1 VSTPSP
7 SPTSSFSQ
15 ITDVLSQM
23 NGLGTRSAS
32 YAEFLTGFN
41 HRSIGAPLPIHAEG
55 SGITFFTRPNFNLS
69 YDNLSV
75 DRVLTP
81 LLTQNLYTY
90 QRVIRAILDP
100 IGSGVQL
107 YDTPARSI
115 TSPLFDSKSAFI
127 PMFTNALTG
136 LTGWPD
142 QAMDIYTSHEGI
154 LRETWVYAD
163 GHSKVFTA
171 TDLNATFRNV
181 GGDPITLLLFVW
193 LTYMDHIHRGT
204 MTPYLRSILTN
215 RIDYQTR
222 IFRFTLDPTRTRIQK
237 WASATGCF
245 PVANPIGA
253 AFNFT
258 SDNAYTQENA
268 DSISTTF
275 KAQCIEYFD
284 PLIFNEFNE
293 TVQMFNPAMSDAQR
307 AQNYTKV
314 PYQNLQMFNWANC
327 YPHINVLTSEL
338 EWWVDNASYTTRVAN
353 HTAFTT
359 LPAATIAA
367 STLSQAV
374 LATGT
379 PASPAASPA
388 PYQVTSAFGY
398 QQFLTGLDNA
408 NSLITA
414 PGAALPNPS
423 ASLASAATVTSPT
436 PSPTPSSTT

>member
-1 VSTPSP
+1 MSTTESP
-7 SPTSSFSQ
+7 TTSSFSQ

-23 NGLGTRSAS
+23 NGTGTRSAS
-32 YAEFLTGFN
+32 FAEFLTGFN

-107 YDTPARSI
+107 YDTPARNI
-115 TSPLFDSKSAFI
+115 TTPLFDSKSAFI

-163 GHSKVFTA
+163 GHSKTFTA

-215 RIDYQTR
+215 RIDYQSR

-253 AFNFT
+253 SFNFT

-268 DSISTTF
+268 DSISTTI
-275 KAQCIEYFD
+275 KAQCIEYLD
-284 PLIFNEFNE
+284 PIIFHEFNE
-293 TVQMFNPAMSDAQR
+293 TVQMFNPLMGDSTR

-314 PYQNLQMFNWANC
+314 PYQQLQMFNWAAA
-327 YPHINVLTSEL
+327 YPHVNVLTNEL
-338 EWWVDNASYTTRVAN
+338 EWWVPTAAYTARVAS
-353 HTAFTT
+353 HASFTT
-359 LPAATIAA
+359 IPAATIAA
-367 STLSQAV
+367 STASQPALASGAV
-374 LATGT
+374 
-379 PASPAASPA
+379 ASPAAAVA
-388 PYQVTSAFGY
+388 PYQVASAFGY

-408 NSLITA
+408 NSLIKA
-414 PGAALPNPS
+414 PGSALPDTS
-423 ASLASAATVTSPT
+423 ASLASAAVVN
-436 PSPTPSSTT
+436 SPTPSSTT

>member
-1 VSTPSP
+1 MSTPSP

-23 NGLGTRSAS
+23 NGLGTRSS
-32 YAEFLTGFN
+32 SFAEFLTGFN
-41 HRSIGAPLPIHAEG
+41 HRSIGAPLPVHAEG

-81 LLTQNLYTY
+81 LLTENQYTY

-163 GHSKVFTA
+163 GNSKVFTA

-253 AFNFT
+253 AFNFS

-293 TVQMFNPAMSDAQR
+293 TVQMFNPLMGDATR
-307 AQNYTKV
+307 AQNYTKI
-314 PYQNLQMFNWANC
+314 PYQNLQMFNWAVS
-327 YPHINVLTSEL
+327 YPHINVLTNEL
-338 EWWVDNASYTTRVAN
+338 EWWVDTSAYLTRMAN
-353 HTAFTT
+353 HTSFTS
-359 LPAATIAA
+359 LPAAVIASSTA
-367 STLSQAV
+367 SEPILAPGAV
-374 LATGT
+374 
-379 PASPAASPA
+379 ASPVAAQA
-388 PYQVTSAFGY
+388 PYQAVDAFGY
-398 QQFLTGLDNA
+398 SQFLTGLDNA

-414 PGAALPNPS
+414 PTNPLPDQT
-423 ASLASAATVTSPT
+423 ASLASAAQVN
-436 PSPTPSSTT
+436 SPTPSSTT

>member
-1 VSTPSP
+1 MSTSP
-7 SPTSSFSQ
+7 SNSSFSQ

-23 NGLGTRSAS
+23 NGLGTRSES
-32 YAEFLTGFN
+32 FAEFLTGFN
-41 HRSIGAPLPIHAEG
+41 HRSIGAPLPVHAEG

-81 LLTQNLYTY
+81 LLTDNLYTY

-107 YDTPARSI
+107 YDTPARNI
-115 TSPLFDSKSAFI
+115 TSPLFDSQSAFI

-163 GHSKVFTA
+163 GHSKTFTA

-245 PVANPIGA
+245 PVANPVGA
-253 AFNFT
+253 AFNFS

-284 PLIFNEFNE
+284 PIIFNEFNE
-293 TVQMFNPAMSDAQR
+293 TVEMFNPLMGDATR
-307 AQNYTKV
+307 AQNYTKI
-314 PYQNLQMFNWANC
+314 PYQNLQMFNWARG
-327 YPHINVLTSEL
+327 YPHINVLTNEL
-338 EWWVDNASYTTRVAN
+338 EWWVDTATFQARVAN
-353 HTAFTT
+353 HTAFTAR
-359 LPAATIAA
+359 PAVIIPASAA
-367 STLSQAV
+367 SQPY
-374 LATGT
+374 LAEGT
-379 PASPAASPA
+379 AASPVASPA
-388 PYQVTSAFGY
+388 PYQAVDAFGY
-398 QQFLTGLDNA
+398 SQFLTGLDAA
-408 NSLITA
+408 NSRITA
-414 PGAALPNPS
+414 PGETLPDPS
-423 ASLASAATVTSPT
+423 ASLASAPQLTSPT
-436 PSPTPSSTT
+436 PSSPT